1 MSISCYFPCSTRKM
15 LYKICNL
22 TFHLSPVGGRESNF
36 WNCAT
41 QLFPA
46 GKPLNHFS
54 SFFFPDNDSW
64 LRSPPSQPRPRKPLG
79 GSRWV
84 FAVTL
89 SVMRTSCSARS
100 TGLKM
105 IRKVQKEPRRVPES
119 TFIWRRRRSPGPRH
133 RHGLTYGVCASVR
146 ARL

>member
-1 MSISCYFPCSTRKM
+1 MSISCYFPCPTWKI

-54 SFFFPDNDSW
+54 SFFFAPSPPQPAPASLTSRRLPLSFCSHTFGDANVLFCAINWALNDS
-64 LRSPPSQPRPRKPLG
+64 KG
-79 GSRWV
+79 AKG
-84 FAVTL
+84 T
-89 SVMRTSCSARS
+89 
-100 TGLKM
+100 
-105 IRKVQKEPRRVPES
+105 RRVPES